1 MGSAANG
8 YGLVIALLALALSL
22 MALFA
27 ERPINNDKHRTD
39 YKRYFLQLVTFR
51 ILGASMILAIGYGLI
66 YLLYLSMRAGIF

>member
-8 YGLVIALLALALSL
+8 YGLIIALLALALSL

-27 ERPINNDKHRTD
+27 ERPVDNDKHRMD